1 MKTNWLTIVLVFG
14 ILILGFLQFQAC
26 NKTETPTALTDS
38 IKTQLAVIDSL
49 KKSAVA
55 VSFDNEQTKLKY
67 GADTIAYR
75 HKIDSQSHI
84 IAVLQGK
91 FKVTK
96 DSIGSLYANLKIFYL
111 NHDTVS
117 LAETYQNLA
126 TQLNDANNQLFAI
139 QIARDSSDNIRDK
152 EIQSAHEV
160 IDDLQNQ
167 IVRLQS
173 LLQACTV
180 NADALGKTATKA
192 AKKAKM
198 AALLGKV
205 GLGIAAILT
214 AFLLLEK

>member
-1 MKTNWLTIVLVFG
+1 M
-14 ILILGFLQFQAC
+14 GFFQFKSC
-26 NKTETPTALTDS
+26 NKSDTTKAITDS

-75 HKIDSQSHI
+75 HKIDSQSHV

-205 GLGIAAILT
+205 GLGIAVILT
-214 AFLLLEK
+214 ALLLLEK

>member
-1 MKTNWLTIVLVFG
+1 MKINWTTIVLVFV
-14 ILILGFLQFQAC
+14 IVVMGFFQFKSC
-26 NKTETPTALTDS
+26 NKSDTTKAITDS

-75 HKIDSQSHI
+75 HKIDSQSHV

-205 GLGIAAILT
+205 GLGIAVILT
-214 AFLLLEK
+214 ALLLLEK

>member
-1 MKTNWLTIVLVFG
+1 MRINWIAIVLAFVIIVMG
-14 ILILGFLQFQAC
+14 ILQFKSC
-26 NKTETPTALTDS
+26 NKSDTTKGITDS

-75 HKIDSQSHI
+75 HKIDSQSHVI
-84 IAVLQGK
+84 SLLQGRLN
-91 FKVTK
+91 VTK
-96 DSIGSLYANLKIFYL
+96 DSLMISFKNLKIFYE
-111 NHDTVS
+111 NHDTI
-117 LAETYQNLA
+117 
-126 TQLNDANNQLFAI
+126 QLFSTYNRLSEELTEVNQQLFSL
-139 QIARDSSDNIRDK
+139 QIARDSADNIRDK

-205 GLGIAAILT
+205 ELGIAAVLA
-214 AFLLLEK
+214 AFLLLHK